1 MNLDEEQTMTKDEI
15 LDALEDEREN
25 LIDAIEGLSDEDM
38 LESGVVG
45 DWSIKDILA
54 HLSAWEAE
62 LVKLLWQARQGQPP
76 SGIYASGVP
85 VDEINVVW
93 SQAARSRPLERVMD
107 DFISVRKQTVRRV
120 EPFLDTDLTDPQRWP
135 WLNGHP
141 LWEWIAT
148 DSFQHEAEHAA
159 QIKEWRSKR
168 GI

>member
-1 MNLDEEQTMTKDEI
+1 MNHEEEQVMTKDEI

-25 LIDAIEGLSDEDM
+25 LIDAIDGLSDEDL
-38 LESGVVG
+38 LEAGVIG

-62 LVKLLWQARQGQPP
+62 LVKLLWQAHQGQPP
-76 SGIYASGVP
+76 SGIYASGVQ
-85 VDEINVVW
+85 VDEVNAVW
-93 SQAARSRPLERVMD
+93 SEAARSRPIGRVMD

-120 EPFLDTDLTDPQRWP
+120 EHFTDADLTDAQHWP

>member
-1 MNLDEEQTMTKDEI
+1 MTKDEI

-25 LIDAIEGLSDEDM
+25 LIDAIDGLSD
-38 LESGVVG
+38 LELLEAGVVE

-62 LVKLLWQARQGQPP
+62 LVKLLWQVRQGQPP
-76 SGIYASGVP
+76 SGIYASGVSI
-85 VDEINVVW
+85 DEVNAVW
-93 SQAARSRPLERVMD
+93 SQAAGSRPLERVMD

-120 EPFLDTDLTDPQRWP
+120 QPFSDAELTDPQRWP
-135 WLNGHP
+135 WLKGRP

-159 QIKEWRSKR
+159 QIKAWRSRR
-168 GI
+168 G